1 MNEEIIKRD
10 AELHVRRWYWSDKS
24 FVAHKVRAFSR
35 DHPKSAMLGGLFPS
49 LFAGMLVLASMF
61 TQIDYLMGTGNG
73 VFNAGDMLAA
83 AVFLMCFPL
92 FFVIIPVFITDEVD
106 DMEVLPELPDDIP
119 EDMYVDLVEK
129 TEKWLETSSAMC
141 PFSVTDHVAY
151 KFSALRRVHGFS
163 DGYREYRANGD
174 VLRQMTATMR
184 RHYHALNAAV
194 HVSGDVLE
202 LVPAQVVEE
211 SSREFQ
217 SLSTIADGNMVVLD
231 TLSKHTLMNRELD
244 IANKLR

>member
-1 MNEEIIKRD
+1 MNEAIIRRD

-49 LFAGMLVLASMF
+49 LFAGMLVFTSMF

-92 FFVIIPVFITDEVD
+92 FFVFIPVVLTDDV
-106 DMEVLPELPDDIP
+106 DDIP